1 MHNIRHAAD
10 WSFWRRI
17 AAANYNGIA
26 APKSLPIVV
35 ADLGHLRN
43 SPLTWLP
50 RQYLQDGDDPSETY
64 FTPNDGSVELI
75 RANDSGGTRLL
86 NRVRKQQRRQRISQA
101 GSPKAR
107 WKFCDARYNP
117 NMVSCFKAF
126 LTVAPQHY
134 SCSIPNY
141 QSRIP
146 RSCGQPEGPGS
157 SSAAAF
163 HAPTTFR
170 IAHPDFG
177 I

>member
-1 MHNIRHAAD
+1 MMYNIRHGRQPQIGL
-10 WSFWRRI
+10 SGEGLPQPTTTRSRRPK
-17 AAANYNGIA
+17 ASA
-26 APKSLPIVV
+26 APP
-35 ADLGHLRN
+35 
-43 SPLTWLP
+43 TWLP
-50 RQYLQDGDDPSETY
+50 RQYLQGGDDPSETY
-64 FTPNDGSVELI
+64 FTLDDGSVELI
-75 RANDSGGTRLL
+75 QTNDSGGIRLP
-86 NRVRKQQRRQRISQA
+86 NRVRKQRRRQRILQA